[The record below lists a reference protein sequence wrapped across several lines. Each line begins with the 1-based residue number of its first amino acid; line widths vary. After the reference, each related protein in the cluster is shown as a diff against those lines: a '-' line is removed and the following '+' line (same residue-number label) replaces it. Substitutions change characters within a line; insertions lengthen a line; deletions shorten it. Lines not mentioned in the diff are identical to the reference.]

1 MLIEAPYATGDV
13 VSVRLSSGEEIVG
26 KLLDDNEKTIKLK
39 QPLSAIMSE
48 KGLAMLP
55 FMLTVNV
62 EADLVVNKNQIMIT
76 AKSIKEVADHYL
88 QSTTGITLGV

>member
-88 QSTTGITLGV
+88 KSTTGITLGV